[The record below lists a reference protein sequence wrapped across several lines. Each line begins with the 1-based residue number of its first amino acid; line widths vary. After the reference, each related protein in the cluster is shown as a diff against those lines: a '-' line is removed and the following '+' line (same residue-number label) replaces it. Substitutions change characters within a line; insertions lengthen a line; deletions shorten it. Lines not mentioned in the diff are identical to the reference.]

1 MITRKI
7 RPTTAVLA
15 FVLALATLGAL
26 GACAPQSGDG
36 AAAAPDDP
44 EDVRPLLPGMGM
56 PAFTALDPEQT
67 PRRFDPAALERPLV
81 VTFYRGGWC
90 PYCSRHLMAYR
101 DYEDRLVDLGYE
113 LVFISPDRPEVS
125 RGHLEGSDFRMTLLA
140 DSDMS
145 IAKDF
150 GLAFRVDDETVR
162 RYRDEHDIDLE
173 ADSGYDH
180 HLLPVPATFVVGRD
194 GVIRFMYANPDYR
207 VRLAPELLLT
217 AARLAVAEEAT
228 P

>member
-1 MITRKI
+1 M
-7 RPTTAVLA
+7 RPETGVLA
-15 FVLALATLGAL
+15 VVLALAALGTL
-26 GACAPQSGDG
+26 GACAREPGGGVAAVPGDPQ
-36 AAAAPDDP
+36 
-44 EDVRPLLPGMGM
+44 DVRPLLPGMGM
-56 PAFTALDPEQT
+56 PAFTAPDPEQA
-67 PRRFDPAALERPLV
+67 PRRFDPAALERPLI

-101 DYEDRLVDLGYE
+101 AYEARLVDLGYE

-125 RGHLEGSDFRMTLLA
+125 REHLEGSDFRMTVLA

-145 IAKDF
+145 IAKAF

-162 RYRDEHDIDLE
+162 RYREEHDIDLE

-217 AARLAVAEEAT
+217 AARLAVAEEPA